1 MLRVEVDELE
11 SHLTAADPTPRG
23 LERVAMKN
31 TSYDEVIRERR
42 LLLKSSGINDEKWE
56 SHQQRGV
63 APPPLEKPYSSD
75 DVLVDLKPHEEMG
88 VGNISLA
95 EAIANR
101 ESRRR
106 FTLESLKLE
115 ELAFLLWATQG
126 VRDVDKNMVWTKR
139 TVPSGGAR
147 HPFETYLV
155 VNRVAGLKPGVYRYL
170 PLEHMLVLVSDDP
183 PVPAEISRACWDQAF
198 VGESAV
204 VFVWAAIPYRTEWRY
219 SVIGYKDVAIEA
231 GHICQSLYLA
241 CEAIGAGTCAILAY
255 DQKAMDALVGADG
268 EDEFTVYLAP
278 VGKV

>member
-1 MLRVEVDELE
+1 
-11 SHLTAADPTPRG
+11 
-23 LERVAMKN
+23 MKN
-31 TSYDEVIRERR
+31 KAYDEVIREKR
-42 LLLKSSGINDEKWE
+42 LLLKSSGFNDEKWK
-56 SHQQRGV
+56 SYQQKGV
-63 APPPLEKPYSSD
+63 PPPPLEKPYTD
-75 DVLVDLKPHEEMG
+75 DDALVDLKRHDETGLGSIP
-88 VGNISLA
+88 LA
-95 EAIANR
+95 RAIANR

-106 FTLESLKLE
+106 YTLKNLSIE

-126 VRDVDKNMVWTKR
+126 VREVDKNKVWTKR

-155 VNRVAGLKPGVYRYL
+155 VNRVEGLRPGVYRYL
-170 PLEHMLVLVSDDP
+170 PLEHKLVLVSGDP
-183 PVPAEISRACWDQAF
+183 PVPAEISEACWDQAF

-219 SVIGYKDVAIEA
+219 SVIGYKDIAIEA
-231 GHICQSLYLA
+231 GHVCQNLYLA

-255 DQKAMDALVGADG
+255 DQKAMDALIGVDG